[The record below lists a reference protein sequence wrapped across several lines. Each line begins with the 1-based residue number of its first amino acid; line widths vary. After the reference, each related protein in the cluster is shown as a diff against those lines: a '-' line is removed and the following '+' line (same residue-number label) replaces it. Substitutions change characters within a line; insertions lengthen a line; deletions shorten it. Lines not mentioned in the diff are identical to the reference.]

1 MYKTSSQRCAEE
13 WQAMPRWKKALVWL
27 FFISVPFI
35 ASIESICF

>member
-1 MYKTSSQRCAEE
+1 MKKTYTQQREEE

-35 ASIESICF
+35 ASIENIVF